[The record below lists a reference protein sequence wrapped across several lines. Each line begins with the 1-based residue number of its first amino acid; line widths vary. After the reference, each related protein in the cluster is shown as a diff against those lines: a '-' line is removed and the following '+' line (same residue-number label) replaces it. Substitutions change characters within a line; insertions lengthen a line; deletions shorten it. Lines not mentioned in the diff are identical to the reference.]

1 MVGVWPPHGDLAG
14 TRCRSSAVGTIGA
27 VQDYAGAWT
36 AERGRCH
43 RFVYVDGDGRPANC
57 PEPTVTSG
65 WRRCGQGRWYVLDAC
80 ARHAPQ
86 LLARPLGGYRVS
98 FNRIRGRQADGF
110 VPTRI

>member
-1 MVGVWPPHGDLAG
+1 MATWLALA
-14 TRCRSSAVGTIGA
+14 CRSSAVGTIGA

-65 WRRCGQGRWYVLDAC
+65 WRRHGQGRWYVLDAC

-86 LLARPLGGYRVS
+86 LLARPRRGYRVS
-98 FNRIRGRQADGF
+98 FNKNPRAAGRWICAHEDL
-110 VPTRI
+110 TR